1 MVVVR
6 TCGVVGDVCGGDDI
20 FVVVVVDMT
29 IKIAAPFNY
38 SIDVDESENE
48 QNHNGLL
55 IQLKI
60 VGHAYPLMTMRK
72 ECINSIEWLRIFS
85 F

>member
-20 FVVVVVDMT
+20 FVVVDMT

-38 SIDVDESENE
+38 SIDVDVSENE
-48 QNHNGLL
+48 QNRNGLL

-60 VGHAYPLMTMRK
+60 SGHAYH
-72 ECINSIEWLRIFS
+72 
-85 F
+85 